1 MGRGN
6 FAPLAHAN
14 FAAAM
19 LALRF
24 TGIQSQ
30 GNPLANL
37 FGSVRALAEEN
48 DELRQRIV
56 ELENKQSGTF
66 TKV

>member
-1 MGRGN
+1 MSG
-6 FAPLAHAN
+6 
-14 FAAAM
+14 
-19 LALRF
+19 
-24 TGIQSQ
+24 Q

-37 FGSVRALAEEN
+37 FGAVRALAEEN